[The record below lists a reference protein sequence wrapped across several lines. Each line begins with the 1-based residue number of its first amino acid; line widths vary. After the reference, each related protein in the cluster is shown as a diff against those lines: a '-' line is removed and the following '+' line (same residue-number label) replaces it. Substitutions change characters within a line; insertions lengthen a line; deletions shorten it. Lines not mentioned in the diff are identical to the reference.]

1 MSRPNTR
8 RSALLVTLLSLALVG
23 TLVSGG
29 AFANGATTTSD
40 GDAVSF
46 EEQILPILEA
56 SCIECHD
63 NRSAFSNLRLD
74 NAEGIMAG
82 GDLGKVVVPGEPDNS
97 PLVLRV
103 ALPEDDLD
111 FMPIEGDP
119 LTDEQIDLMRKWIE
133 QGADFGGWTGTEG

>member
-1 MSRPNTR
+1 MSRLPLR
-8 RSALLVTLLSLALVG
+8 RSAVLVTVAILVLLATLASSG
-23 TLVSGG
+23 TS
-29 AFANGATTTSD
+29 ATTTVAIED
-40 GDAVSF
+40 DAVSF

-56 SCIECHD
+56 SCTECHD

-133 QGADFGGWTGTEG
+133 QGADFGGWTGKDG